1 MGRHHYAKDFRVTV
15 SGQGQ
20 RKTHYDH
27 DNRDSQQAP
36 RGGSVNRVWRRG
48 DKRVSFRGE
57 KRGISKRG
65 GMGRP
70 KFDSSAAAR
79 VLLENDDDMSRSNQ
93 AGRARPASRALRS
106 KYRGHRGGIP
116 IDRSRFIKLA
126 PLSDENKKVI
136 QEAMNKRYVPA
147 NKALDLNNFGADS
160 AFGGSS
166 GAIGRLT
173 DERVMDIVIDTI
185 GEHLSDLEAI
195 NLSNNNLRTLRVFS
209 KVVGKAPNIKI
220 IYLNS
225 NKLAHS
231 KELDCISK
239 LRLMEL
245 KLDENPFIANFNDG
259 AHYSR

>member
-20 RKTHYDH
+20 RKTHYGKCFKLSEKKRKMKSNNVIAIFDPDH

-93 AGRARPASRALRS
+93 AGRARPAS
-106 KYRGHRGGIP
+106 
-116 IDRSRFIKLA
+116 
-126 PLSDENKKVI
+126 
-136 QEAMNKRYVPA
+136 
-147 NKALDLNNFGADS
+147 
-160 AFGGSS
+160 
-166 GAIGRLT
+166 
-173 DERVMDIVIDTI
+173 
-185 GEHLSDLEAI
+185 
-195 NLSNNNLRTLRVFS
+195 
-209 KVVGKAPNIKI
+209 
-220 IYLNS
+220 
-225 NKLAHS
+225 
-231 KELDCISK
+231 
-239 LRLMEL
+239 
-245 KLDENPFIANFNDG
+245 
-259 AHYSR
+259 